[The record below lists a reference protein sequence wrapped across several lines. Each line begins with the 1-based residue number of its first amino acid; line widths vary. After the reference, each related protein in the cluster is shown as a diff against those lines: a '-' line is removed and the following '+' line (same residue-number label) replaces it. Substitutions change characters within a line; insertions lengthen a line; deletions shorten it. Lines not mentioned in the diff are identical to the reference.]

1 MFEISRAFT
10 NFAENNFKLDMKMK
24 HVLFALAVP
33 VLAFLTAC
41 NGGDSGEDTAPKPTL
56 SFQTGAGF
64 TFADAQAGVDDV
76 LKIGVIAK
84 SNDSKLSKVT
94 ISLSTNGGTA
104 GVIFDS
110 TVNAN
115 GATFTYNYKVQ
126 GSVADVLKLTV
137 KASDANGTSAEQS
150 LNIEIIPATV
160 AIGLQQNQ
168 FVYNMQSPAGY
179 NGAYDLTES
188 APKYSAD
195 PPSEKDIVDGTPST
209 AIFSKSWTTSNG
221 SKFVK
226 VTTNDY
232 NLATS
237 SSFIYNL
244 WKSNSANAA
253 TTVTNI
259 TKGDVI
265 LVKSG
270 QSVPFGLYIIKITDV
285 KDTPADNLDY
295 IQFEYKGDI

>member
-1 MFEISRAFT
+1 
-10 NFAENNFKLDMKMK
+10 MKMK
-24 HVLFALAVP
+24 HVLFALAIP
-33 VLAFLTAC
+33 ALAFLTAC

-64 TFADAQAGVDDV
+64 TFQDAQAGVDDV

-84 SNDSKLSKVT
+84 SNDSKLSKIT
-94 ISLSTNGGTA
+94 ISISTNGGTP

-110 TVNAN
+110 TINAN

-137 KASDANGTSAEQS
+137 KATDANSTSAEQS
-150 LNIEIIPATV
+150 LNVEITPATV

-168 FVYNMQSPAGY
+168 EVYNFQSPAGY
-179 NGAYDLTES
+179 NGAYDLTKS

-209 AIFSKSWTTSNG
+209 AIFSKSWTSGNG

-226 VTTNDY
+226 VSANDY
-232 NLATS
+232 NLATNS
-237 SSFIYNL
+237 LFIYNL
-244 WKSNSANAA
+244 WKSNSANA
-253 TTVTNI
+253 TTTI
-259 TKGDVI
+259 TDIKTGDVI

-270 QSVPFGLYIIKITDV
+270 QSVPFGLYIIKVTEV
-285 KDTPADNLDY
+285 KETAADNLDY
-295 IQFEYKGDI
+295 IKFEYKGDI